1 MKKGNHVFL
10 SRYPSQYFESCIN
23 DVFCKYLQVSFVFYT
38 FDCGFHFKWPSTG
51 NWQRKCDSLPWRLV
65 DSQTWSE
72 IQVWGWGRGSDMGFL
87 WEGATCHSP
96 PHILLRRV
104 LPGLVAG
111 SHLLFLPHLPHFQI
125 KLRQHGENR
134 IFFSKFIKKT
144 KPWTRQVE
152 FSKLFQWLEILKCQ
166 VWGLFISNEEI
177 GYLASTS
184 LLSTNLAYR

>member
-1 MKKGNHVFL
+1 
-10 SRYPSQYFESCIN
+10 
-23 DVFCKYLQVSFVFYT
+23 
-38 FDCGFHFKWPSTG
+38 
-51 NWQRKCDSLPWRLV
+51 
-65 DSQTWSE
+65 
-72 IQVWGWGRGSDMGFL
+72 MGFL

-144 KPWTRQVE
+144 KPWTRQVV